1 MLMNRAFPDLNY
13 VYITQHNDDDSFYI
27 AMTSDLKTYPHPVF
41 RSPMRMREDIPEID
55 LYCKSSPRSN
65 AVIWKD
71 ASLRGYYN
79 ALSEIDG
86 NCRGPA
92 PDGEVGIS
100 VFLTG
105 ELLINHSTIYGA
117 VIEQT
122 PDLLTGEILTRL
134 HIEVDTKRY

>member
-1 MLMNRAFPDLNY
+1 
-13 VYITQHNDDDSFYI
+13 
-27 AMTSDLKTYPHPVF
+27 
-41 RSPMRMREDIPEID
+41 
-55 LYCKSSPRSN
+55 
-65 AVIWKD
+65 VIWKD